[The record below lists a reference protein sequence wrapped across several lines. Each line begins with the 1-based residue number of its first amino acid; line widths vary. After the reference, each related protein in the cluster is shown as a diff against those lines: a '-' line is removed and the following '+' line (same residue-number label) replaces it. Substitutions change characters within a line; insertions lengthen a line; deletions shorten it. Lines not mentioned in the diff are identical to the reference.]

1 MKKERQ
7 RTRLRFIIIN
17 LIRALLVIAFFGA
30 IFNGR
35 KLILL
40 ISVLAFTITFLPL
53 IFRKLFDIE
62 LPAQFEVV
70 IILFIYG
77 TLLFGEVHGF
87 YEELWWY
94 GLLINFASAAALG
107 FVGLVVMCALYRG
120 DKIVGSPLVIA
131 FFSFCFAVAI
141 GTIWQFFEYFLDNIF
156 GFQLYG
162 VGNIM
167 HDLIANIIG
176 AFAVST
182 AGYFY
187 VKNGKIVIISRL
199 VEKIMEKNPRI
210 FGKKDPA
217 NGIIEMIEKGEN
229 SGLEFK
235 STLRTNLYTNQ
246 IDKKMEQA
254 VLKTITAYLN
264 SGGGTLLVGVSDK
277 GEILGVNK
285 DNFESNDKLSLHF
298 TNLIK
303 NHIGTEYLPF
313 IGFEIVNVD
322 GVHILKIDC
331 KKSDKYVFLKCDKEE
346 EFYVR
351 NGPSNARLSG
361 NSLID
366 YINHNFNKI
375 G

>member
-1 MKKERQ
+1 MKKE
-7 RTRLRFIIIN
+7 TRKSRVKFIIIN
-17 LIRALLVIAFFGA
+17 LIRTLLVVAFFGA

-35 KLILL
+35 KLILF
-40 ISVLAFTITFLPL
+40 ISVLAFIITFLPQ
-53 IFRKLFDIE
+53 IFKKLFGIE
-62 LPAQFEVV
+62 LPAQFEVIV
-70 IILFIYG
+70 ILFIYG

-87 YEELWWY
+87 YAELQWY
-94 GLLINFASAAALG
+94 GALINLASAAALG
-107 FVGLVVMCALYRG
+107 FVGLVVMYALYKG
-120 DKIVGSPLVIA
+120 DKIIGSPLVIA

-141 GTIWQFFEYFLDNIF
+141 GTLWQFFEYSVDNIF
-156 GFQLYG
+156 GFQLYK

-187 VKNGKIVIISRL
+187 IKNGKIVIISRL
-199 VEKIMEKNPRI
+199 VEKIMEKNPKI

-217 NGIIEMIEKGEN
+217 KGIIELIEKGEN
-229 SGLEFK
+229 SNLEFK

-246 IDKKMEQA
+246 IDKKIEQA

-277 GEILGVNK
+277 GEILGIDK

-303 NHIGTEYLPF
+303 NHIGAEYLPF
-313 IGFEIVNVD
+313 IGFEIVNVNS
-322 GVHILKIDC
+322 GHVLKIDC

-351 NGPSNARLSG
+351 NGPSNAKLNG

-366 YINHNFNKI
+366 YISHNFNKV